1 MNGLFVG
8 VIALVFVAASPA
20 YAEKHEQHGGM
31 GHAPATHMAAPSHG
45 GGSREFRARPM
56 GGMAM
61 HRERPT
67 SHERHTFSAREH
79 MSAHH
84 HAAMSAHRT
93 KHRATTAHHAAAHF
107 RNLHRVVHARHRFH
121 AGAYRRPHGW
131 YAHHW
136 RLGERLPR
144 AWFARDYWI
153 VDWGLYGLFAP
164 PDGLVWVRV
173 GPDALLIDPYTGE
186 IVEIYYGVFW

>member
-1 MNGLFVG
+1 MNRLFAG
-8 VIALVFVAASPA
+8 AIALAFVAASPA
-20 YAEKHEQHGGM
+20 YAEKHELHGGM
-31 GHAPATHMAAPSHG
+31 GHSSAAHMAPSHG
-45 GGSREFRARPM
+45 GGMREFPARPM
-56 GGMAM
+56 GGMA
-61 HRERPT
+61 RERPAI
-67 SHERHTFSAREH
+67 HEHRSASVHGR

-84 HAAMSAHRT
+84 HAATSAHRAGR
-93 KHRATTAHHAAAHF
+93 HATTVRHAAAHV

-144 AWFARDYWI
+144 AWFVRDYWI

-186 IVEIYYGVFW
+186 IVAIYYGVFW